1 MDLTLNRMV
10 QFFKAVLNI
19 DDETIKI
26 VEKQVSY
33 LHYAFYDMLENYTE
47 EKIDLLS
54 LIIYFAYLFGNII
67 EDDNTFKIFIAML
80 KAVYDAKR
88 IKNAS
93 S

>member
-1 MDLTLNRMV
+1 
-10 QFFKAVLNI
+10 
-19 DDETIKI
+19 
-26 VEKQVSY
+26 
-33 LHYAFYDMLENYTE
+33 MLENYTE
-47 EKIDLLS
+47 EKIDLFS

-88 IKNAS
+88 IKSAS